1 MSQPIQAPSDGP
13 FKGKVAVVT
22 GGASGIGEAVVRELA
37 AGGAQV
43 VIADFNVAAAEALAA
58 EVGSAKAFKVD
69 VGDAAQVEAMVKFTL
84 DTYGALHLA
93 VNNAGIGGPSLPTAD
108 YPIED
113 WLKVVNVD
121 MNSVLYSMKYEIPAM
136 LASGGGSIV
145 NMASILG
152 SHGWAGSAAYVASKH
167 ALVGMTKTA
176 AIEYAAQGVRINA
189 VGPGFIQTPL
199 IESEM
204 DQAARDGLVALH
216 PVGRLGR
223 PDEVSALTCFLLTD
237 RASFITGSYHL
248 VDGGFSAR

>member
-1 MSQPIQAPSDGP
+1 MSKTFS
-13 FKGKVAVVT
+13 GKTALVT

-37 AGGAQV
+37 AEGAQV
-43 VIADFNVAAAEALAA
+43 VIADFNLDAAEALASKL
-58 EVGSAKAFKVD
+58 GSAKAFKVD
-69 VGDAAQVEAMVKFTL
+69 VGDPEQVKAMVAFAV

-113 WLKVVNVD
+113 WKRVVNVD
-121 MNSVLYSMKYEIPAM
+121 MNSVLYSMQAEIPAM
-136 LASGGGSIV
+136 LAAGGGSIV

-152 SHGWAGSAAYVASKH
+152 THGWEGSIAYVASKH

-176 AIEYAAQGVRINA
+176 AIEYAAKGVRINA

-199 IESEM
+199 IEKEM
-204 DQAARDGLVALH
+204 TKEARDGLVALH
-216 PVGRLGR
+216 PIGRLGT
-223 PDEVSALTCFLLTD
+223 PEEVSALTCFLLSD